1 MSFTEVIKDLQ
12 GQRGVGSRPL
22 KMDTELNKLER
33 EGKKELAKEILTALQ
48 DSSYSNLV
56 IHDAL
61 RTENV
66 FVSHSAIR
74 TWRIRNGIIQGE

>member
-33 EGKKELAKEILTALQ
+33 KGKQELVKEIIKALK

-56 IHDAL
+56 IRDAL
-61 RTENV
+61 RTEDV

-74 TWRIRNGIIQGE
+74 TWRIRNGIIQG

>member
-12 GQRGVGSRPL
+12 GQRVVGSRPL

-33 EGKKELAKEILTALQ
+33 KGKQELVKEIIKALK

-61 RTENV
+61 RTEDV
-66 FVSHSAIR
+66 FVSHSAI
-74 TWRIRNGIIQGE
+74 

>member
-33 EGKKELAKEILTALQ
+33 KGKQELVKEIIKALK

-56 IHDAL
+56 IHDA
-61 RTENV
+61 
-66 FVSHSAIR
+66 
-74 TWRIRNGIIQGE
+74 

>member
-33 EGKKELAKEILTALQ
+33 KGKQELVKEIIKALK

-61 RTENV
+61 RTEDV

-74 TWRIRNGIIQGE
+74 TWRIRIGIIQG